1 MDVKPEGP
9 LQAKDAF
16 AAFVPTEICTVGFA
30 QVIVAPVVTAE
41 GGSVLPVTET
51 EEVPVQP
58 FAGFVTV
65 TVYIPGSDAS
75 GLGIFVALRPLGGDQ
90 LKVGLG
96 AFVVVVNCACAL
108 PQPRKPPVAVTV
120 GWMKSAVTVMVS

>member
-1 MDVKPEGP
+1 M
-9 LQAKDAF
+9 
-16 AAFVPTEICTVGFA
+16 
-30 QVIVAPVVTAE
+30 VAPVVTAE

-51 EEVPVQP
+51 EAVPVQP

-65 TVYIPGSDAS
+65 TVYVPGSAAS
-75 GLGIFVALRPLGGDQ
+75 GLGILVALSPFGGDQ